1 MARFTDY
8 VQQHFPSR
16 LDIGYNVRGY
26 FKTVKPAEML
36 HTEYITF
43 FVYISKKEGL
53 SKQGGRRGNKY
64 GIAQFPIVQGYASAI
79 LWAHKQQQA

>member
-26 FKTVKPAEML
+26 FKTVKLAEML
-36 HTEYITF
+36 HTEYIAF
-43 FVYISKKEGL
+43 FVYISKK
-53 SKQGGRRGNKY
+53 GGRRRNGDVRFKY
-64 GIAQFPIVQGYASAI
+64 GFAPFPHVQGYAFAI
-79 LWAHKQQQA
+79 RWAHHQQQA